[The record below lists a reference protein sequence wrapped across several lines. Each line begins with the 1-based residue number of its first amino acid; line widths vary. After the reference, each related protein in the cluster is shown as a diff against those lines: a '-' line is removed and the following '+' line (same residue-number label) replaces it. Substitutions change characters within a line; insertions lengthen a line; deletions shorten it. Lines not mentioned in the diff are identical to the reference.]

1 MKMAKITTIKVGTL
15 KKNHKC
21 KICEN
26 VYSSKQNLNNH
37 FMAVHDGEELNC
49 NICNKTF
56 QKQNSLE
63 IHIKI
68 AHKSHKDFKC
78 ESCGKSF
85 SE

>member
-1 MKMAKITTIKVGTL
+1 
-15 KKNHKC
+15 
-21 KICEN
+21 
-26 VYSSKQNLNNH
+26 
-37 FMAVHDGEELNC
+37 MAVHDGEELNC

-68 AHKSHKDFKC
+68 VHKSHKDFKC